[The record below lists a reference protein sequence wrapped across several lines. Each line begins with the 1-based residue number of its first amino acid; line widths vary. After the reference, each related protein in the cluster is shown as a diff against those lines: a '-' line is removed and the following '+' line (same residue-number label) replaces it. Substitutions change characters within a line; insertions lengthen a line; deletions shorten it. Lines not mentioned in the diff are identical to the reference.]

1 MRTMILHEFL
11 NVTGPVN
18 HGEGERRDAREG
30 APGDEQRTS
39 RRSGESGEAA
49 AEGTSWGRHMKSCKH
64 GTKNTARWLMGRIPV

>member
-1 MRTMILHEFL
+1 MILHEFL

-18 HGEGERRDAREG
+18 HREGERRDAREG

-39 RRSGESGEAA
+39 RRSGESGEAV